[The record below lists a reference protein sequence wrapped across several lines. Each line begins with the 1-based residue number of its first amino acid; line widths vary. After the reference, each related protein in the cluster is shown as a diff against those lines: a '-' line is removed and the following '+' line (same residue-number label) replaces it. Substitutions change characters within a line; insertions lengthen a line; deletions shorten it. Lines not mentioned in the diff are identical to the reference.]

1 MKIENAALWPD
12 TTPVTIE
19 TDGKKIVRVSTAQ
32 RVERQVLPAYVDN
45 HLHIIPAG
53 LDLLKPNLY
62 GMTARNEV
70 FERLLAELPLVPQGG
85 WLVAVQYDQNR
96 FDGQAHITRE
106 ELDRISATVPIV
118 LRHASNHAS
127 VSNTAALELAGVGPD
142 KENPKG
148 GEYER
153 DEAGNLTG
161 LALETAHDE
170 MMGALPAPTHDE
182 LVSAILAAGESMRQ
196 MGIVCAADLMT
207 GRFGLAKELAAYQ
220 AAAEQGCAV
229 RLRLYVQY
237 GSIYGRYGMPA
248 DDFLDWK
255 QALDTDAVRISGVKL
270 FADGAIGAQTAA
282 IYGAYAGKALFGEK
296 KTSGICIY
304 PPEEL
309 ARRVRKAAEDGYQ
322 VTVHAIGDY
331 AVDIVMDAMEEA
343 DFGVKHRIE
352 HAMLLSDEQIERMK
366 KLGVHC
372 TMQPEFLSHFGEMYR
387 RTLGDKRGSSIKRFR
402 SVAEAGIPLSLS
414 SDRPI
419 VTGNPALTFRNATDR
434 PEGFSKEENLE
445 PVEALRSMTKRAW
458 EALGEEGHGVVA
470 EGEPA
475 DLLVYEEG
483 RVPLVDE
490 PTEVVS
496 SPFSQPT

>member
-1 MKIENAALWPD
+1 MRIENAALWPD
-12 TTPVTIE
+12 PTPVTIE
-19 TDGKKIVRVSTAQ
+19 TDSKRIVRVSAAE
-32 RVERQVLPAYVDN
+32 RVERQVLPAFVDN
-45 HLHIIPAG
+45 HMHIIPAG
-53 LDLLKPNLY
+53 LDLLKPSLY
-62 GMTARNEV
+62 GMTSRNEV

-96 FDGQAHITRE
+96 FEDQSHITRE
-106 ELDRISATVPIV
+106 ELDKISAIVPIV

-148 GEYER
+148 GVYER

-161 LALETAHDE
+161 LALEAAHDE
-170 MMGALPAPTHDE
+170 MMGALPAPTHEE
-182 LVSAILAAGESMRQ
+182 LISAILAAGESMRK

-207 GRFGLAKELAAYQ
+207 GRFGLANELAAYR

-237 GSIYGRYGMPA
+237 GSIYGRHGMPA

-255 QALDTDAVRISGVKL
+255 QALDSDAVRISGVKL

-304 PPEEL
+304 PPAEL
-309 ARRVRKAAEDGYQ
+309 ARRVQKAAGDGYQ
-322 VTVHAIGDY
+322 VAVHAIGDY
-331 AVDIVMDAMEEA
+331 AVDLVMDAMEEA

-352 HAMLLSDEQIERMK
+352 HAMLLSNEQIERMQ
-366 KLGVHC
+366 KLGIHC
-372 TMQPEFLSHFGEMYR
+372 TMQPEFLSHFGAMYR
-387 RTLGDKRGSSIKRFR
+387 KALGDKRGSSLKRFR

-434 PEGFSKEENLE
+434 PEGFSQDENLE
-445 PVEALRSMTKRAW
+445 PAEALRSMTQRAW
-458 EALGEEGHGVVA
+458 QALGEDRRGAIA
-470 EGEPA
+470 EGQTA
-475 DLLVYEEG
+475 DFLVYEG
-483 RVPLVDE
+483 GAVPFVDE
-490 PTEVVS
+490 PTEVIT
-496 SPFSQPT
+496 SPF